1 VRTAE
6 SDCYKHEG
14 TMIYRENSRI
24 IQAQQQTKAVE
35 MIISH
40 ETFLRNI
47 HLRSLEKNHDPSETG
62 SPCVPTMGGT
72 GMSRNIPTVNGKGD
86 LTVDEAT

>member
-1 VRTAE
+1 MRTAE

-24 IQAQQQTKAVE
+24 IQAQPQTKAVE

-47 HLRSLEKNHDPSETG
+47 NLRSLEK
-62 SPCVPTMGGT
+62 
-72 GMSRNIPTVNGKGD
+72 SR
-86 LTVDEAT
+86 